1 MRHKSTWRARRHGG
15 GSIPRADG
23 VDARSFWRRTKSYS
37 ARSHGRPAIALQVQS
52 NRVSPMSGP
61 SSTLG
66 WGNGSEDFALF
77 RTLSSEQRLKAF
89 SAMVRQDLVRGQ
101 MLVAQGDPSDSLFM
115 VLHGALAVRR
125 TGDSAPIAELRAG
138 ELVGEI
144 GFFANVPRTADVIAI
159 RDTSVLVLTRT
170 AYQVLAEEAP
180 AIVEAVLAALAR
192 RFAKETARLT
202 PVRASPKART
212 VALIDAGREPVPGAF
227 DRRMREGLAAIDAE
241 IVDPARL
248 NAMFPGRG
256 LDAPEV
262 TDWLNK
268 LEHAAPLVVYLGGR
282 QASPWARKAIRQAD
296 LVVFACRGD
305 APAGALTEAEA
316 FACEVHPPSAR
327 RLVRIHDRRSGAVR
341 GTPAWLVRLPSFM
354 HHHVALEDQVDIDS
368 LIRFL
373 SGRAIG
379 FVAAGGGSFGTAHV
393 GIYKAFR
400 ERGVMF
406 DIFVG
411 TSVGSAMVAGFA
423 KNLEAEHLERG
434 THEIFVRSR
443 SFRRPTWPRYAL
455 LDHKAFDRALADQYG
470 SNCRIEDCWRPFA
483 AVATNLSTH
492 NLELI
497 RSGLLWQAV
506 RASSAIPGLL
516 PPFYTPEGAMLVDG
530 CLIDNVPLAS
540 MHQLKSGPN
549 LVVHFGEPA
558 AEMFDVDYAALPG
571 RLELIAA
578 MLMPFRK
585 KLLPAAPSAVNVL
598 WRSLV
603 AHQRYDTLPT
613 APLDAVMRPPLPI
626 EVDVTD
632 FDRHTEIFLASYLWA
647 RETIAA
653 LEAEGNSAITAIL
666 GTSNPAMK
674 RARQFAER
682 PHSALSG

>member
-1 MRHKSTWRARRHGG
+1 
-15 GSIPRADG
+15 
-23 VDARSFWRRTKSYS
+23 
-37 ARSHGRPAIALQVQS
+37 
-52 NRVSPMSGP
+52 MSGP
-61 SSTLG
+61 SSTLA
-66 WGNGSEDFALF
+66 WGNVSEDFALF
-77 RTLSSEQRLKAF
+77 RTLSSEQRQKAF

-101 MLVAQGDPSDSLFM
+101 MLVAQGEVSDSLFM

-125 TGDSAPIAELRAG
+125 TGDPTPIAELRAG

-144 GFFANVPRTADVIAI
+144 GFFANVRRTADVVAI
-159 RDTSVLVLTRT
+159 RDTSVLVLTRA
-170 AYQVLAEEAP
+170 AYQDLAEDTP
-180 AIVEAVLAALAR
+180 AIVEALLAALAR
-192 RFAKETARLT
+192 RFVQQTARIAPLR
-202 PVRASPKART
+202 VSPKART
-212 VALIDAGREPVPGAF
+212 VTLIDGGYQPLPGAF
-227 DRRMREGLAAIDAE
+227 DRRMRDGLAATDAE
-241 IVDPARL
+241 IVDPVRL
-248 NAMFPGRG
+248 DAMFPGRA
-256 LDAPEV
+256 LDASEV

-268 LEHAAPLVVYLGGR
+268 LEQAAPLVVYLGGR
-282 QASPWARKAIRQAD
+282 EASAWTRKAIRQAD
-296 LVVFACRGD
+296 MVVFACRGD
-305 APAGALTEAEA
+305 APAGILTDVEA
-316 FACEVHPPSAR
+316 FACEVHPASAR
-327 RLVRIHDRRSGAVR
+327 RLVRIHDRRSGEVS
-341 GTPAWLVRLPSFM
+341 GTAAWLARLPSFM

-379 FVAAGGGSFGTAHV
+379 FVAAGGGSFGTAHA

-411 TSVGSAMVAGFA
+411 TSVGSAMAAGFA
-423 KNLEAEHLERG
+423 KNLEAEDLERG
-434 THEIFVRSR
+434 MHDIFVRSR

-455 LDHKAFDRALADQYG
+455 LDHKVFDRTLSDQCG
-470 SNCRIEDCWRPFA
+470 RDCQIEDCWRPFA

-516 PPFYTPEGAMLVDG
+516 PPFYTPQGAMLVDG
-530 CLIDNVPLAS
+530 CLIDNVPLAP

-558 AEMFDVDYAALPG
+558 AEMFEVDYAALPG
-571 RLELIAA
+571 RLELVAA

-613 APLDAVMRPPLPI
+613 APLDMVMRPPLPPG
-626 EVDVTD
+626 VRVTD
-632 FDRHTEIFLASYLWA
+632 FDRHTDIFHASYLWA
-647 RETIAA
+647 RQAIVVR
-653 LEAEGNSAITAIL
+653 EAEGNSAIAAIL
-666 GTSNPAMK
+666 ATANQATK
-674 RARQFAER
+674 R
-682 PHSALSG
+682 PHHLVGLSHNALSS

>member
-1 MRHKSTWRARRHGG
+1 
-15 GSIPRADG
+15 
-23 VDARSFWRRTKSYS
+23 
-37 ARSHGRPAIALQVQS
+37 
-52 NRVSPMSGP
+52 MSGP
-61 SSTLG
+61 SSTVA
-66 WGNGSEDFALF
+66 WENVSEDFALF

-101 MLVAQGDPSDSLFM
+101 LLVAQGGPSDSLFM

-125 TGDSAPIAELRAG
+125 TDDPAPIAELRAG

-159 RDTSVLVLTRT
+159 RDTSVLVLTRA
-170 AYQVLAEEAP
+170 AYQKLAEDAP
-180 AIVEAVLAALAR
+180 AIVEALLAALAR
-192 RFAKETARLT
+192 RLAEQTARLT
-202 PVRASPKART
+202 TIRALPKART
-212 VALIDAGREPVPGAF
+212 VALIQGGCEPSPIAY
-227 DRRMREGLAAIDAE
+227 DRALLDGLAATGAE
-241 IVDPARL
+241 IVDSARI
-248 NAMFPGRG
+248 NTMFPGRT
-256 LDAPEV
+256 LDASEV

-268 LEHAAPLVVYLGGR
+268 IEQIAPLVVYLGSR
-282 QASPWARKAIRQAD
+282 EASAWTRKSIRQAD
-296 LVVFACRGD
+296 IVVFACRGN
-305 APAGALTEAEA
+305 APAGALTDVEA
-316 FACEVHPPSAR
+316 FACEVHQAPAR
-327 RLVRIHDRRSGAVR
+327 RLVRIHDRRSGEVS
-341 GTPAWLVRLPSFM
+341 GTAAWLARLPSFM
-354 HHHVALEDQVDIDS
+354 HHHVALEDRLDIDR

-373 SGRAIG
+373 SGRAVG

-400 ERGVMF
+400 ERGVIF

-411 TSVGSAMVAGFA
+411 TSVGSAMAAGFA
-423 KNLEAEHLERG
+423 KNLEAEDLERG

-455 LDHKAFDRALADQYG
+455 LDHKAFDHALADQYG
-470 SNCRIEDCWRPFA
+470 SDCRIEDCWRPFA

-497 RSGLLWQAV
+497 RTGLLWQAV

-530 CLIDNVPLAS
+530 CLIDNVPLAP

-549 LVVHFGEPA
+549 LVVHFGDPA
-558 AEMFDVDYAALPG
+558 AEMFDVEYAALPG
-571 RLELIAA
+571 RLELAAA

-585 KLLPAAPSAVNVL
+585 RLLPAAPSAVNVL

-613 APLDAVMRPPLPI
+613 APFDHVMRPSFPP
-626 EVDVTD
+626 DVGVTE
-632 FDRHTEIFLASYLWA
+632 FERHTEVFCASYLWA
-647 RETIAA
+647 RQAIAR

-666 GTSNPAMK
+666 ATGGRRIESGLPATPDMLLNPTN
-674 RARQFAER
+674 ED
-682 PHSALSG
+682 LSLIH

>member
-1 MRHKSTWRARRHGG
+1 MKGA
-15 GSIPRADG
+15 
-23 VDARSFWRRTKSYS
+23 S
-37 ARSHGRPAIALQVQS
+37 ATFA
-52 NRVSPMSGP
+52 
-61 SSTLG
+61 
-66 WGNGSEDFALF
+66 WGNLSEDFALF
-77 RTLSSEQRLKAF
+77 RTLSPEQRLKAF
-89 SAMVRQDLVRGQ
+89 SAMVRRDLVRGQ
-101 MLVAQGDPSDSLFM
+101 TLVAQGGASDSLFM

-125 TGDSAPIAELRAG
+125 TGDIEPIAELRAG

-159 RDTSVLVLTRT
+159 RDTSVLVLTRA
-170 AYQVLAEEAP
+170 AYQNLAEDAP
-180 AIVEAVLAALAR
+180 AIVEALLATLAR
-192 RFAKETARLT
+192 RFAKETARIT

-212 VALIDAGREPVPGAF
+212 VALIDGGCEPLPGAF
-227 DRRMREGLAAIDAE
+227 DRRMREGLAATDAE
-241 IVDPARL
+241 IVDPARV
-248 NAMFPGRG
+248 NAMFPGRT
-256 LDAPEV
+256 LDTPEV
-262 TDWLNK
+262 ADWLNK

-282 QASPWARKAIRQAD
+282 EASAWARKAIRQAD
-296 LVVFACRGD
+296 MVVFACRGD
-305 APAGALTEAEA
+305 APAEALTEVEA
-316 FACEVHPPSAR
+316 FACEVHPVSTR
-327 RLVRIHDRRSGAVR
+327 RLVRIHDRRSGEVS
-341 GTPAWLVRLPSFM
+341 GTTAWLARLPCFM
-354 HHHVALEDQVDIDS
+354 HHHVALEDQIDVDS

-406 DIFVG
+406 DVFVG
-411 TSVGSAMVAGFA
+411 TSVGSAMAAGFA
-423 KNLEAEHLERG
+423 KNLEAEDLERG

-455 LDHKAFDRALADQYG
+455 LDHKAFDRALAHQYG
-470 SNCRIEDCWRPFA
+470 HDCRIEDCWRPFA

-497 RSGLLWQAV
+497 RSGRLWQAV

-571 RLELIAA
+571 RLELITT

-613 APLDAVMRPPLPI
+613 APLDMVMRPPSPFGI
-626 EVDVTD
+626 DVTE
-632 FDRHTEIFLASYLWA
+632 FHRHTEIFEASYFWA
-647 RETIAA
+647 RQAIVA
-653 LEAEGNSAITAIL
+653 LEAEGNSAIAAIL
-666 GTSNPAMK
+666 ATGRAAM
-674 RARQFAER
+674 ER
-682 PHSALSG
+682 PRDLVGLRTAL

>member
-1 MRHKSTWRARRHGG
+1 MKGA
-15 GSIPRADG
+15 
-23 VDARSFWRRTKSYS
+23 S
-37 ARSHGRPAIALQVQS
+37 ATFA
-52 NRVSPMSGP
+52 
-61 SSTLG
+61 
-66 WGNGSEDFALF
+66 WGNLSEDFALF
-77 RTLSSEQRLKAF
+77 RTLSPEQRRKAF
-89 SAMVRQDLVRGQ
+89 AAMVRRDLVRGQ
-101 MLVAQGDPSDSLFM
+101 TLVAQGGASDSLFM

-125 TGDSAPIAELRAG
+125 TGDIEPIAELRAG

-159 RDTSVLVLTRT
+159 RDTSVLVLTRA
-170 AYQVLAEEAP
+170 AYQNLAEDAP
-180 AIVEAVLAALAR
+180 AIVEALLAALAR
-192 RFAKETARLT
+192 RFAKETARIT

-212 VALIDAGREPVPGAF
+212 VALIDGGCEPLPGAF
-227 DRRMREGLAAIDAE
+227 DRRMREGLAATDAE
-241 IVDPARL
+241 IVDPARV
-248 NAMFPGRG
+248 NAMFPGRT
-256 LDAPEV
+256 LDTPEV
-262 TDWLNK
+262 ADWLNK

-282 QASPWARKAIRQAD
+282 EASVWARKAIRQAD
-296 LVVFACRGD
+296 MVVFACRGD
-305 APAGALTEAEA
+305 APAEALTDVEA
-316 FACEVHPPSAR
+316 FARDVHPVSAR
-327 RLVRIHDRRSGAVR
+327 RLVRIHDRRSGEVS
-341 GTPAWLVRLPSFM
+341 GTTAWLARLPCFM
-354 HHHVALEDQVDIDS
+354 HHHVALEDQIDIDS

-406 DIFVG
+406 DVFVG
-411 TSVGSAMVAGFA
+411 TSVGSAMAAGFA
-423 KNLEAEHLERG
+423 KNLEAEDLERG

-455 LDHKAFDRALADQYG
+455 LDHKAFDRALAHQYG
-470 SNCRIEDCWRPFA
+470 HDCRIEDCWRPFA

-497 RSGLLWQAV
+497 RSGRLWQAV

-571 RLELIAA
+571 RLELITT

-613 APLDAVMRPPLPI
+613 APLDMVMRPPSPFGI
-626 EVDVTD
+626 DVTE
-632 FDRHTEIFLASYLWA
+632 FHRHTEIFEASYFWA
-647 RETIAA
+647 RQAIVA
-653 LEAEGNSAITAIL
+653 LEAEGNSAIAAIL
-666 GTSNPAMK
+666 ATGRAAM
-674 RARQFAER
+674 ER
-682 PHSALSG
+682 PRDLVGLRTAL

>member
-1 MRHKSTWRARRHGG
+1 MSQGSTPFA
-15 GSIPRADG
+15 
-23 VDARSFWRRTKSYS
+23 
-37 ARSHGRPAIALQVQS
+37 
-52 NRVSPMSGP
+52 
-61 SSTLG
+61 
-66 WGNGSEDFALF
+66 WGNALEEFALF

-89 SAMVRQDLVRGQ
+89 RAMVRQDLMRGQ
-101 MLVAQGDPSDSLFM
+101 MLVAQGDPSDALFM

-125 TGDSAPIAELRAG
+125 AGELEPIAELRAG

-144 GFFANVPRTADVIAI
+144 GFFGNIPRTADVVAI
-159 RDTSVLVLTRT
+159 RDTSVLVLTRA
-170 AYQVLAEEAP
+170 AYQDLARDAP
-180 AIVEAVLAALAR
+180 AIVEALLAALAR

-202 PVRASPKART
+202 PLHTSPKART
-212 VALIDAGREPVPGAF
+212 VALIDGGCEPSPVAF
-227 DRRMREGLAAIDAE
+227 DRRIRDGLAATDAE

-248 NAMFPGRG
+248 NAMFPGRA

-262 TDWLNK
+262 ADWLNR
-268 LEHAAPLVVYLGGR
+268 LEHAAPLVVYFGGR
-282 QASPWARKAIRQAD
+282 EASAWTRKAIRQAD
-296 LVVFACRGD
+296 MVVFACRAD
-305 APAGALTEAEA
+305 APEAPLSEVET
-316 FACEVHPPSAR
+316 FACEVHPASAR
-327 RLVRIHDRRSGAVR
+327 RLVRIHDRRSGQVS
-341 GTPAWLVRLPSFM
+341 GTAAWLKRLPSFM

-373 SGRAIG
+373 CGRAIG

-400 ERGVMF
+400 ERGVRF

-411 TSVGSAMVAGFA
+411 TSVGSAMAAGFA
-423 KNLEAEHLERG
+423 KNLEAEDLERG

-455 LDHKAFDRALADQYG
+455 LDHKVFDRALAGQYG
-470 SNCRIEDCWRPFA
+470 RDCRIEDCWRPFA

-492 NLELI
+492 NIELI
-497 RSGLLWQAV
+497 RTGLLWHAV

-516 PPFYTPEGAMLVDG
+516 PPFYRPDGAMLVDG
-530 CLIDNVPLAS
+530 CLIDNVPLAP

-558 AEMFDVDYAALPG
+558 TETFDVDYAALPG

-603 AHQRYDTLPT
+603 AHQRYDILPT
-613 APLDAVMRPPLPI
+613 TPLDMVMRPPIPPEI
-626 EVDVTD
+626 DVTD
-632 FDRHTEIFLASYLWA
+632 FDRHTDIFYASYLWA
-647 RETIAA
+647 RDAIAA
-653 LEAEGNSAITAIL
+653 MEAEGNSAIAAIL
-666 GTSNPAMK
+666 SSGKPAA
-674 RARQFAER
+674 RAPR
-682 PHSALSG
+682 PVALLPTRALSG

>member
-1 MRHKSTWRARRHGG
+1 MKGANATFAW
-15 GSIPRADG
+15 GS
-23 VDARSFWRRTKSYS
+23 
-37 ARSHGRPAIALQVQS
+37 L
-52 NRVSPMSGP
+52 
-61 SSTLG
+61 
-66 WGNGSEDFALF
+66 SEDFALF
-77 RTLSSEQRLKAF
+77 RTLSPEQRLKAF
-89 SAMVRQDLVRGQ
+89 SAMVRRDLVRGQ
-101 MLVAQGDPSDSLFM
+101 TLVAQGGASDSLFM

-125 TGDSAPIAELRAG
+125 SGDVEPIAELRAG

-170 AYQVLAEEAP
+170 AYQKLAEDAP
-180 AIVEAVLAALAR
+180 AIVEALLAALAR
-192 RFAKETARLT
+192 RFAKETARIT

-212 VALIDAGREPVPGAF
+212 VALIDGGCEPLPHAF
-227 DRRMREGLAAIDAE
+227 DRRMRDGLAATDAE
-241 IVDPARL
+241 IVDPARV
-248 NAMFPGRG
+248 NAMFPGRT

-262 TDWLNK
+262 ADWLNK

-282 QASPWARKAIRQAD
+282 EASAWARKAIRQAD
-296 LVVFACRGD
+296 MVVFVCRGD
-305 APAGALTEAEA
+305 APAEALTDVEA
-316 FACEVHPPSAR
+316 FACGVHPVSAR
-327 RLVRIHDRRSGAVR
+327 RLVRIHDRRSGEVS
-341 GTPAWLVRLPSFM
+341 GTTAWLARLPCFM
-354 HHHVALEDQVDIDS
+354 HHHVALEDQVDIGS

-406 DIFVG
+406 DVFVG
-411 TSVGSAMVAGFA
+411 TSVGSAMAAGFA
-423 KNLEAEHLERG
+423 KNLEAEDLERG

-470 SNCRIEDCWRPFA
+470 QDCRIEDCWRPFA

-497 RSGLLWQAV
+497 RSGRLWQAV
-506 RASSAIPGLL
+506 RASSAIPGIL

-571 RLELIAA
+571 RLELITT

-585 KLLPAAPSAVNVL
+585 KLLPAAPSAINVL

-613 APLDAVMRPPLPI
+613 APLDMVMRPPSPLGI
-626 EVDVTD
+626 DVTE
-632 FDRHTEIFLASYLWA
+632 FHRHTEIFDASYFWA
-647 RETIAA
+647 RQAIAA

-666 GTSNPAMK
+666 ATGRPAT
-674 RARQFAER
+674 ER
-682 PHSALSG
+682 PRDLAGLRAAR

>member
-1 MRHKSTWRARRHGG
+1 MSQGSTPFA
-15 GSIPRADG
+15 
-23 VDARSFWRRTKSYS
+23 
-37 ARSHGRPAIALQVQS
+37 
-52 NRVSPMSGP
+52 
-61 SSTLG
+61 
-66 WGNGSEDFALF
+66 WGNALEEFALF
-77 RTLSSEQRLKAF
+77 RTLSSEQRQKAF
-89 SAMVRQDLVRGQ
+89 RAMVRRDLTRGQ
-101 MLVAQGDPSDSLFM
+101 MLVAQGDPSDALFM
-115 VLHGALAVRR
+115 VLHGALSIRR
-125 TGDSAPIAELRAG
+125 VGELEPIAELRAG

-144 GFFANVPRTADVIAI
+144 GFFGNIPRTADVIAI
-159 RDTSVLVLTRT
+159 RDTSVLVLTRA
-170 AYQVLAEEAP
+170 AYQELAKDAP
-180 AIVEAVLAALAR
+180 AIVEALLAALAR
-192 RFAKETARLT
+192 RFARETARLT
-202 PVRASPKART
+202 PMRASPKART
-212 VALIDAGREPVPGAF
+212 VALIDGGREPVPGAF
-227 DRRMREGLAAIDAE
+227 DRRMREGLAGIDAE
-241 IVDPARL
+241 IVDPPRL

-268 LEHAAPLVVYLGGR
+268 LEQAAPLVVYLGGR

-305 APAGALTEAEA
+305 APSGALTEVEA

-341 GTPAWLVRLPSFM
+341 GTAAWLVRLPCFM

-400 ERGVMF
+400 ERGVVF

-411 TSVGSAMVAGFA
+411 TSVGSAMAAGFA

-470 SNCRIEDCWRPFA
+470 ANTRIEDCWRPFA

-497 RSGLLWQAV
+497 RCWLLWQAV

-516 PPFYTPEGAMLVDG
+516 PPFYTPDGAMLVDG

-578 MLMPFRK
+578 MLTPFRK

-603 AHQRYDTLPT
+603 AHQRYDTLPVGPFDT
-613 APLDAVMRPPLPI
+613 VMRPPSPDG
-626 EVDVTD
+626 VDVTD
-632 FDRHTEIFLASYLWA
+632 FDRHTEIFDASYRWA
-647 RETIAA
+647 QEAIAA
-653 LEAEGNSAITAIL
+653 LEAGGSSAIEAIL
-666 GTSNPAMK
+666 DTGALERREATAVAASNHAPNTRLA
-674 RARQFAER
+674 
-682 PHSALSG
+682 SAAGFGALN

>member
-1 MRHKSTWRARRHGG
+1 MAVAGCWGPRVRAVVIFFFFSSRRRHTRFDCDWI
-15 GSIPRADG
+15 SD
-23 VDARSFWRRTKSYS
+23 VC
-37 ARSHGRPAIALQVQS
+37 
-52 NRVSPMSGP
+52 
-61 SSTLG
+61 SS
-66 WGNGSEDFALF
+66 
-77 RTLSSEQRLKAF
+77 
-89 SAMVRQDLVRGQ
+89 DL
-101 MLVAQGDPSDSLFM
+101 
-115 VLHGALAVRR
+115 
-125 TGDSAPIAELRAG
+125 
-138 ELVGEI
+138 
-144 GFFANVPRTADVIAI
+144 
-159 RDTSVLVLTRT
+159 
-170 AYQVLAEEAP
+170 
-180 AIVEAVLAALAR
+180 LAARAR
-192 RFAKETARLT
+192 RFAGEPARRT
-202 PVRASPKART
+202 RVRASPRARPG
-212 VALIDAGREPVPGAF
+212 ALIDAGYEPAPGAF
-227 DRRMREGLAAIDAE
+227 ERRMRDGLVATEAE

-248 NAMFPGRG
+248 AAMFPGRE
-256 LDAPEV
+256 LDTPEV
-262 TDWLNK
+262 ADWLNK
-268 LEHAAPLVVYLGGR
+268 LEHAAPLVVYFGGR
-282 QASPWARKAIRQAD
+282 DASAWARKAIRQAD
-296 LVVFACRGD
+296 VVVFVCRGD
-305 APAGALTEAEA
+305 APAAPLSELET
-316 FACEVHPPSAR
+316 FACAVHPASAR
-327 RLVRIHDRRSGAVR
+327 RLVRVHDRRRGEVSG
-341 GTPAWLVRLPSFM
+341 TTAWLERLPSFM

-379 FVAAGGGSFGTAHV
+379 FVASGGGSFGTAHV
-393 GIYKAFR
+393 GLYKAFR
-400 ERGVMF
+400 ERGGMF

-411 TSVGSAMVAGFA
+411 TSVGSAMMAGFA

-455 LDHKAFDRALADQYG
+455 LDHKAFDRALAHQYG
-470 SNCRIEDCWRPFA
+470 ADCRIEDCWRPFA

-497 RSGLLWQAV
+497 RTGPLWQAV

-530 CLIDNVPLAS
+530 CLIDNVPLTS

-603 AHQRYDTLPT
+603 AHQRYDILPT
-613 APLDAVMRPPLPI
+613 APLDLVMRPPLPL

>member
-1 MRHKSTWRARRHGG
+1 
-15 GSIPRADG
+15 
-23 VDARSFWRRTKSYS
+23 
-37 ARSHGRPAIALQVQS
+37 
-52 NRVSPMSGP
+52 MSGP
-61 SSTLG
+61 SSTPE
-66 WGNGSEDFALF
+66 WANVSEDFALF
-77 RTLSSEQRLKAF
+77 RTLSSEQRLKAL
-89 SAMVRQDLVRGQ
+89 SAMVRRDLVRGQ
-101 MLVAQGDPSDSLFM
+101 MLVAQGEPSDSLFI

-125 TGDSAPIAELRAG
+125 AGNLEPIAELRCG
-138 ELVGEI
+138 EVVGEI
-144 GFFANVPRTADVIAI
+144 GFFANIPRTADVIAI
-159 RDTSVLVLTRT
+159 RDTSVLMLTRT

-192 RFAKETARLT
+192 RFARETARLT
-202 PVRASPKART
+202 PLRASPKART
-212 VALIDAGREPVPGAF
+212 VALIDGGRELVPAAF
-227 DRRMREGLAAIDAE
+227 ERRIREGLSAIDAE

-262 TDWLNK
+262 TDWLNR
-268 LEHAAPLVVYLGGR
+268 LEHTAPLVVYLGGR
-282 QASPWARKAIRQAD
+282 QASPWARKAVRQAD

-305 APAGALTEAEA
+305 APPGALTDLEG

-341 GTPAWLVRLPSFM
+341 GTAFWLVRLPCFM

-423 KNLEAEHLERG
+423 KNLDAEHLERG
-434 THEIFVRSR
+434 THEIFVSSR

-470 SNCRIEDCWRPFA
+470 ANCRIEDCWRPFA

-497 RSGLLWQAV
+497 RSGLLWHAV

-530 CLIDNVPLAS
+530 CLIDNVPLAP

-558 AEMFDVDYAALPG
+558 VELFDVDYAALPG
-571 RLELIAA
+571 RLELITA

-626 EVDVTD
+626 DVDVTD

-653 LEAEGNSAITAIL
+653 LEAEGDSAITAIL
-666 GTSNPAMK
+666 GTGNPAMK
-674 RARQFAER
+674 RARQLAGR

>member
-1 MRHKSTWRARRHGG
+1 M
-15 GSIPRADG
+15 
-23 VDARSFWRRTKSYS
+23 V
-37 ARSHGRPAIALQVQS
+37 LS
-52 NRVSPMSGP
+52 NWMSPMKGASA
-61 SSTLG
+61 TFA
-66 WGNGSEDFALF
+66 WGNLSEDFALF
-77 RTLSSEQRLKAF
+77 RTLSPEQRLKAF
-89 SAMVRQDLVRGQ
+89 SAMVRRDLVRGQ
-101 MLVAQGDPSDSLFM
+101 TLVAQGGASDSLFM

-125 TGDSAPIAELRAG
+125 TGDVEPIAELRAG

-159 RDTSVLVLTRT
+159 RDSSVLVLTRM
-170 AYQVLAEEAP
+170 AYQKLAEDAP
-180 AIVEAVLAALAR
+180 AIVEALLAALAW
-192 RFAKETARLT
+192 RFAKETARIT

-212 VALIDAGREPVPGAF
+212 VALIDSGCEPLPHAF
-227 DRRMREGLAAIDAE
+227 DRRMRDGLAATDAE
-241 IVDPARL
+241 IVDPARV
-248 NAMFPGRG
+248 NAMFPGRT

-262 TDWLNK
+262 ADWLNK

-282 QASPWARKAIRQAD
+282 EASVWARKAIRQAD
-296 LVVFACRGD
+296 MVVFVCRGD
-305 APAGALTEAEA
+305 APAEALTDVEA
-316 FACEVHPPSAR
+316 FACGVHPVSAR
-327 RLVRIHDRRSGAVR
+327 RLVRIHDRRSGEVS
-341 GTPAWLVRLPSFM
+341 GTTAWLARLPCFM

-406 DIFVG
+406 DVFVG
-411 TSVGSAMVAGFA
+411 TSVGSAMAAGFA
-423 KNLEAEHLERG
+423 KNLEAEDLERG

-470 SNCRIEDCWRPFA
+470 HDCRIEDCWRPFA

-497 RSGLLWQAV
+497 QSGRLWQAV

-571 RLELIAA
+571 RLELITT

-585 KLLPAAPSAVNVL
+585 KLLPAAPSAINVL

-613 APLDAVMRPPLPI
+613 APLDMVMRPPSPLGI
-626 EVDVTD
+626 DVTE
-632 FDRHTEIFLASYLWA
+632 FHRHTEIFEASYLWA
-647 RETIAA
+647 RQAIAA

-666 GTSNPAMK
+666 ATGRPAT
-674 RARQFAER
+674 ER
-682 PHSALSG
+682 PRDLVGLRAAL

>member
-1 MRHKSTWRARRHGG
+1 MKGASTTFA
-15 GSIPRADG
+15 
-23 VDARSFWRRTKSYS
+23 
-37 ARSHGRPAIALQVQS
+37 
-52 NRVSPMSGP
+52 
-61 SSTLG
+61 
-66 WGNGSEDFALF
+66 WGNLSEDFALF
-77 RTLSSEQRLKAF
+77 RTLSPEQRLKAF
-89 SAMVRQDLVRGQ
+89 GAMVRRDLVRGQ
-101 MLVAQGDPSDSLFM
+101 TLVAQGGASDSLFM

-125 TGDSAPIAELRAG
+125 AGDIEPIAELRAG

-144 GFFANVPRTADVIAI
+144 GFFADVPRTADVIAI
-159 RDTSVLVLTRT
+159 RDTSVLVLTRA
-170 AYQVLAEEAP
+170 AYQNLAEDAP
-180 AIVEAVLAALAR
+180 AIVEALLAALAR
-192 RFAKETARLT
+192 RFAKETARIT

-212 VALIDAGREPVPGAF
+212 VALIDGGCEPLPGAF
-227 DRRMREGLAAIDAE
+227 DRRMRDGLAATDAE
-241 IVDPARL
+241 IVDPARV
-248 NAMFPGRG
+248 NAMFPGRT
-256 LDAPEV
+256 LDTPEV
-262 TDWLNK
+262 ADWLNK

-282 QASPWARKAIRQAD
+282 EASAWARKAIRQAD
-296 LVVFACRGD
+296 MVVFACRGD
-305 APAGALTEAEA
+305 APAEALTDVEA
-316 FACEVHPPSAR
+316 FARDVHPVSAR
-327 RLVRIHDRRSGAVR
+327 RLVRIHDRRSGEVS
-341 GTPAWLVRLPSFM
+341 GTTAWLARLPCFM
-354 HHHVALEDQVDIDS
+354 HHHVALEDQIDIDS

-406 DIFVG
+406 DVFVG
-411 TSVGSAMVAGFA
+411 TSVGSAMAAGFA
-423 KNLEAEHLERG
+423 KNLEAEDLERG

-455 LDHKAFDRALADQYG
+455 LDHKAFDRALAHQYG
-470 SNCRIEDCWRPFA
+470 HDCRIEDCWRPFA

-497 RSGLLWQAV
+497 RSGRLWQAV

-571 RLELIAA
+571 RLELITT

-613 APLDAVMRPPLPI
+613 APLDMVMRPPSPFGI
-626 EVDVTD
+626 DVTE
-632 FDRHTEIFLASYLWA
+632 FHRHTEIFEASYFWA
-647 RETIAA
+647 RQAIVA
-653 LEAEGNSAITAIL
+653 LEAEGNSAIAAIL
-666 GTSNPAMK
+666 ATGRAAM
-674 RARQFAER
+674 ER
-682 PHSALSG
+682 PRDLVGLRTAL